1 MSESS
6 PLRRCLR
13 EPILEIA
20 EAAEYLNEAVSAHLK
35 GRRDLA
41 DELIRRA
48 DMPATMRG
56 PANCSF
62 RAKSE
67 ETWGAIRSNATLFRI
82 VS

>member
-48 DMPATMRG
+48 DMPESGSGRSPSFLRETRG
-56 PANCSF
+56 TTYLPRRVAQKDS
-62 RAKSE
+62 
-67 ETWGAIRSNATLFRI
+67 
-82 VS
+82 